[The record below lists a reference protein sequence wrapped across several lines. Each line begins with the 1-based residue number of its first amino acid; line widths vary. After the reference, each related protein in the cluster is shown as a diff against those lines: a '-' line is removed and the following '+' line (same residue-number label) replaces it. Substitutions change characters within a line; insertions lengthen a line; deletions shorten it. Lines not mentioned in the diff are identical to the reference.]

1 MIWTCTRTCC
11 ASGLES
17 CLGIAQ
23 HASEAKADED
33 GAAGAR
39 DAPMP
44 AVRRVLLLF
53 PEADQAPGRV
63 NGKIGAVKGTVGFRR
78 SIARRRRH
86 SAPEARND
94 TRAIAPDLVG
104 TET

>member
-23 HASEAKADED
+23 HASAAKADED

-44 AVRRVLLLF
+44 AVRRLLLLF

-78 SIARRRRH
+78 SIAPKETSLRPGSPKRH
-86 SAPEARND
+86 TGHRP
-94 TRAIAPDLVG
+94 
-104 TET
+104 